1 MASKGKKLASAVDL
15 FEKNIDGTIRKINL
29 SEISPSEN
37 QPREDKDINVDSLA
51 SSLKKDGLLQPIVV
65 TKADTSSGYMIIAGE
80 RRYRAATS
88 LGWKEIECR
97 ILNRNEKETYK
108 LAVIENLQ
116 RENLNPIEEAKAYY
130 KLKESYDYSDAELA
144 QTLGKSRNYINE
156 ILSIAELSPDW
167 QDKAKTSGMNSKNL
181 LIQFAQAVK
190 LGEGNDFIDLYQ
202 SGALSS
208 VKSAKEFIKDK
219 KSGVSTGNTAVLTPS
234 SLKDTKV
241 NFYLHSEWESTD
253 KLSVNIQIDGANNK
267 QIRITAI
274 EKLIEKTLTKFLT
287 R

>member
-37 QPREDKDINVDSLA
+37 QPREDKDINVDALA
-51 SSLKKDGLLQPIVV
+51 NSLKKDGLLQPIVV
-65 TKADTSSGYMIIAGE
+65 TKADSSSGYMIIAGE

-116 RENLNPIEEAKAYY
+116 RENLNPIEEAKAYH
-130 KLKESYDYSDAELA
+130 KLKASYDYNDTELA

-156 ILSIAELSPDW
+156 ILSIAELPPDW
-167 QDKAKTSGMNSKNL
+167 QDRAKASGMNSKNL

-208 VKSAKEFIKDK
+208 VKSAKEFIKEK
-219 KSGVSTGNTAVLTPS
+219 KSGDSAANTPALTST
-234 SLKDTKV
+234 SLKDAKI
-241 NFYLHSEWESTD
+241 NFSLHSEWESND

-274 EKLIEKTLTKFLT
+274 EKLIEKTLAKFLA